1 MTLDLL
7 YAALKCSKAVQQR
20 VCNGQIMHNMLMLA
34 VHACFSSQK
43 FGGKLVHKEHV
54 MGGFLTLAL
63 TFVMS
68 AGLAGGMEPAK
79 RHFLKG
85 CKGLTHGC
93 LIIYWACF
101 FFYITTFQLGDFP
114 SQNYIACQG
123 RGFCRA
129 KDSVFYDINV
139 FTSSMWFMVNMMT
152 YFMLMSGS
160 DNEQKSFALYRMATV
175 ALLQIPLMMSEK
187 AMTVPKEYTN
197 GVVAMSICLTALA
210 CAAPEVIPRV
220 DEVRGEGGHAE
231 LSAKFESRLTTRS
244 RVFALVGCLLV
255 LAFLCGSCL
264 NDGCDFLP
272 PSLGQD
278 VMLLRCCPAPTCAK
292 HV

>member
-1 MTLDLL
+1 ML

-20 VCNGQIMHNMLMLA
+20 VCNGQIMHSMLMLA

-114 SQNYIACQG
+114 SRNTSP
-123 RGFCRA
+123 A
-129 KDSVFYDINV
+129 KAEDSAEPKTRFTTSTCHLEHVVHGQHDDLLHVNV
-139 FTSSMWFMVNMMT
+139 
-152 YFMLMSGS
+152 
-160 DNEQKSFALYRMATV
+160 
-175 ALLQIPLMMSEK
+175 
-187 AMTVPKEYTN
+187 
-197 GVVAMSICLTALA
+197 
-210 CAAPEVIPRV
+210 
-220 DEVRGEGGHAE
+220 
-231 LSAKFESRLTTRS
+231 RL
-244 RVFALVGCLLV
+244 G
-255 LAFLCGSCL
+255 
-264 NDGCDFLP
+264 
-272 PSLGQD
+272 
-278 VMLLRCCPAPTCAK
+278 
-292 HV
+292 

>member
-1 MTLDLL
+1 MMAEYTKLQKVLLLKAALCAFYLTAFFGDRIGMPSFSEKFFGQKNNAMRKSASDWAGLGLFVMTLDLL

-210 CAAPEVIPRV
+210 CAAFSDKIKPKK
-220 DEVRGEGGHAE
+220 A
-231 LSAKFESRLTTRS
+231 
-244 RVFALVGCLLV
+244 
-255 LAFLCGSCL
+255 
-264 NDGCDFLP
+264 
-272 PSLGQD
+272 
-278 VMLLRCCPAPTCAK
+278 
-292 HV
+292 